1 MLASNVTL
9 REKKKIIIILG
20 SVAVGRS
27 GQLRKT
33 EWTIVSAES
42 RNLTKTDRAG

>member
-9 REKKKIIIILG
+9 RKTKTFLG

-33 EWTIVSAES
+33 EQTIVSAES
-42 RNLTKTDRAG
+42 RNLTKTDGAG